1 MAYDLNKSLDQRV
14 QPNSRVSLIETF
26 EKRPALKAV
35 LDSFTASVAAAELVA
50 AVIANTNFQLLG
62 TNAVTADP
70 TFNAEGGLNLLTHGA
85 ATDSAILVP
94 HLTTNLSPW
103 TSITWGSDQET
114 WWGCEFK
121 TAAALTNTTIW
132 AGLKLTNTPTVATDD
147 DQVIFKYVNGTDTN
161 WQCTYS
167 IGGTDVTTDSGTPGV
182 LAAATVYRLA
192 IKIDASRIARFFV
205 NDTLVV
211 TSTALTNA
219 KDFIPYIG
227 VLSATDA
234 TAKSIVLRN
243 CWISRN
249 CA

>member
-1 MAYDLNKSLDQRV
+1 MYSLNPEIDGRV
-14 QPNSRVSLIETF
+14 QPNSRVALFEKF

-35 LDSFTASVAAAELVA
+35 LDTFTASVAAAELVA
-50 AVIANTNFQLLG
+50 AAIANTSFQLLG
-62 TNAVTADP
+62 TNAVTATP
-70 TFNAEGGLNLLTHGA
+70 TFNAEGGLNLLTQGG
-85 ATDSAILVP
+85 ATDSSILVP

-103 TSITWGSDQET
+103 TSITWGSDRET
-114 WWGCEFK
+114 HWGCEFK

-132 AGLKLTNTPTVATDD
+132 CGLKLTNTPTVATDD

-167 IGGTDVTTDSGTPGV
+167 IGGVDVTTDSGTDGV
-182 LAAATVYRLA
+182 VSAATVYRLA

-205 NDTLVV
+205 NDKLVV
-211 TSTALTNA
+211 TSTALTDT

-227 VLSATDA
+227 VLSAVDA
-234 TAKSIVLRN
+234 TAKSIVVRN

-249 CA
+249 QG